1 MLGKHRP
8 KNAQRFWYSAS
19 KKRKDTLQFGWS
31 RVLGGYGGFWV
42 GRQGRECFGWVGS
55 VLGGQGVF
63 WVSREG
69 FGWVGRVLGG

>member
-1 MLGKHRP
+1 
-8 KNAQRFWYSAS
+8 
-19 KKRKDTLQFGWS
+19 
-31 RVLGGYGGFWV
+31 V